1 MLCSIA
7 LRDIPAA
14 KGASARYPAGNR
26 GGIRYRFTL
35 KMPISNY
42 LVLHKASLFLH
53 IIDLYLYFP
62 PDDAC
67 SLNNREHR
75 SGSFVGIFYRSG
87 RCQAQAGQRHQ
98 QCENP
103 PQDRL
108 RQVMRKAGVEQRRAR
123 NRPAVQPAFE
133 RIQRWKARRY
143 SSEKEEVRR
152 KK

>member
-14 KGASARYPAGNR
+14 KGARVRYPARNR

-42 LVLHKASLFLH
+42 LVLHKASLFFH

-62 PDDAC
+62 ADDAF

-87 RCQAQAGQRHQ
+87 PYPAQANQRHQ

-108 RQVMRKAGVEQRRAR
+108 RQVMRKAGVERRRAR
-123 NRPAVQPAFE
+123 NRPAVQSSLDMVY
-133 RIQRWKARRY
+133 RWQARR
-143 SSEKEEVRR
+143 
-152 KK
+152 